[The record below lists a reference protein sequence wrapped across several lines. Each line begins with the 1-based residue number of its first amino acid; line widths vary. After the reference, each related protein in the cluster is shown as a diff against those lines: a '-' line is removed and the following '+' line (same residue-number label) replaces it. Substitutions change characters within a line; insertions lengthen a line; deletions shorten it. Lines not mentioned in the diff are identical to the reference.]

1 MVFNCNEQIVKKSY
15 KFDIIVTILKFDVC
29 RPQFDFQLIPQTLTT
44 GKSMTNPAF
53 PDSEVLKNILEPLL
67 EDFVYWFGRSLALL
81 EKEEINFMT
90 EPQKNDLIAR
100 VTDALQGVKTA
111 KMMYK
116 LSGEQVG
123 VEVQAMMPWHN
134 LLMECQA
141 VGMKF
146 RQSQAN

>member
-1 MVFNCNEQIVKKSY
+1 
-15 KFDIIVTILKFDVC
+15 
-29 RPQFDFQLIPQTLTT
+29 
-44 GKSMTNPAF
+44 MTDSAF
-53 PDSEVLKNILEPLL
+53 KDTEVLKYILEPLL
-67 EDFVYWFGRSLALL
+67 EDFDYWFGRSLLLL
-81 EKEEINFMT
+81 EKEEINFLT
-90 EPQKNDLIAR
+90 EPQKTDLVAR
-100 VTDALQGVKTA
+100 IIDTLQAVKTA

-146 RQSQAN
+146 RQSQSD

>member
-1 MVFNCNEQIVKKSY
+1 
-15 KFDIIVTILKFDVC
+15 
-29 RPQFDFQLIPQTLTT
+29 
-44 GKSMTNPAF
+44 MTNQAF
-53 PDSEVLKNILEPLL
+53 QDSEVLKNILEPLL
-67 EDFVYWFGRSLALL
+67 EDFVYWFGRSLTLL

-100 VTDALQGVKTA
+100 VTDALQAVKTA
-111 KMMYK
+111 RMMYK

-141 VGMKF
+141 VAMKF
-146 RQSQAN
+146 RQNQAN